1 MLEAVECGGC
11 RGGGG
16 DSVVVP
22 PGGLLGV
29 VPVKPPFLLVCLGN
43 SLGVSLR
50 APESGVNLVENYLCC
65 HQENKL
71 ELRSLIAC
79 QLGEAMSQLS
89 VRRKCSKCNSM

>member
-29 VPVKPPFLLVCLGN
+29 GPFKPPLLLVGLRN
-43 SLGVSLR
+43 SPGCH
-50 APESGVNLVENYLCC
+50 SGVNLVENYLCS
-65 HQENKL
+65 HQEDSFP
-71 ELRSLIAC
+71 SL
-79 QLGEAMSQLS
+79 SLS
-89 VRRKCSKCNSM
+89 SKDTLPENSVNCEKTS